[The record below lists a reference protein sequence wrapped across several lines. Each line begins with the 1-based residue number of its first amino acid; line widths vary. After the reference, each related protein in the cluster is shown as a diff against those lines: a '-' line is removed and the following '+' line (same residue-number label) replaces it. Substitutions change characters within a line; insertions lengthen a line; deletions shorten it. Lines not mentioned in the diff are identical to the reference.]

1 MNKKSI
7 ITGIMAC
14 CSALAGFAAP
24 NIPLSEYVPGE
35 VIVKFKSGSNVV
47 MRANAKGRF
56 ATSGVKSLDAT
67 LKNLGVTETN
77 QLMPLTGKTV
87 TSRKLKA
94 INGREFSDV
103 ELSTLYLLKFDA
115 SDVAKTY
122 ELISQIRDLSEVE
135 YAEPNYIVH
144 TTAVDTSND
153 PLYSQ
158 QWGISAIKLDQLWQ
172 QTTISD
178 KPIIAILDTGVD
190 ITHPDLKD
198 NIWSN
203 YSEVNGTD
211 GRDDDGN
218 GYTDDLHG
226 WDFINQTG
234 TIADYNGHGT
244 HCAGIAAATGANGI
258 GVIGANP
265 DAWILPVTV
274 MQSNGTGDIAT
285 IIKGIDYATSVG
297 ADVISMSFG
306 TYSSSTALEQ
316 ALGKAYSK
324 SVLVAAAG
332 NDNICIYPHLCSV
345 NKKLGATMFPAGYTF
360 VLGVQATD
368 QSGSLASFSNFDEDG
383 PIYSTFDEEK
393 LYNYEIKAPGS
404 SIISTYPNGQY
415 KSLNGTSMACPLVA
429 GAISRLMQC
438 KSYSNKETLFA
449 DIINSANDGLFN
461 VLATYNISDNDRTPS
476 LDCVGYTIDDTES
489 GDGDLRADAGETLAI
504 YPTLRNEWGI
514 ANNIKI
520 WMTMGELE
528 DASRIEFLNTET
540 VDFGSNLNSYAKAK
554 AINPIRI
561 KVADDTA
568 DGRIIKLQLHA
579 TCDNISEEMVQNIEL
594 TVESCVELGGFLD
607 HDMTLT
613 PDVHYKVTSNFVIPD
628 SITLT
633 ILPGT
638 EIELT
643 GLNNMIAKGS
653 GIIKAEGEPGNM
665 IRFTSDGTLS
675 ANAYASQWGIYYMEA
690 TLSFNDLSTVR
701 YCRFEDINQCD
712 IWNDNCFDNC
722 IFRNNYSCRFGG
734 QAVRCTFDNTV
745 GAEVGANLEPEYCN
759 IANISYND
767 ENGFV
772 RWRVWDGWSTYL
784 SSCFNNNLMCNTY
797 VSWNRNTWPYIV
809 EEHPNNFSAYS
820 SDIEVIKNNG
830 NYLGSSREDIVRD
843 HVADIND
850 SWSTS
855 LAQFDISTI
864 VKTPIAEAHGCV
876 WKVVVNGYDAQDEF
890 EALPPLGVG
899 RHKFEVY
906 FNRPMNTAVAPTIT
920 MGVRAP
926 YTQTTIGEDGSW
938 NEAGD
943 IYTAYLTINGKS
955 DIDGT
960 NRIYVTGAED
970 DEYFECPYERDRFN
984 VIVQAAGS
992 LSAGFMAEAGLDKVT
1007 LSWDNSEENFDDML
1021 GYNLYRYTLDE
1032 NNVASD
1038 TIRVNTRVLDAQ
1050 QYVDEN
1056 VVAGTTYYY
1065 YYKVMTTDL
1074 SENSPSTVVA
1084 ATPYTAPRGDAN
1096 GSMSVDV
1103 ADVVSEVAYMLCQDP
1118 QPFYFEAA
1126 DVNSDNDI
1134 DILDVVGTVNI
1145 IKNPNGAD
1153 VTSVE
1158 SVATYTVR
1166 DGILYVDSPVDLG
1179 GVQVQLTANNN
1190 TTFEAM
1196 EALTGFEQVGSWQ
1209 NDNTEYLF
1217 LAFSLTGKTIAA
1229 GENALLNLGD
1239 AEVKSLI
1246 LSDATG
1252 KNIPSVDGS
1261 TSGVGTVL
1269 GMQMRLPYPNPFDSQ
1284 LTVPYVINGNGAQK
1298 VRISMVDL
1306 SGRTVATYRTTNS
1319 FGEYSHTFATDALS
1333 RGVYLVTLYVN
1344 NNLMQTVKVIK
1355 K

>member
-1 MNKKSI
+1 MKKRALIAGLMS
-7 ITGIMAC
+7 
-14 CSALAGFAAP
+14 CSLAFAGLAAS
-24 NIPLSEYVPGE
+24 NVHLNEYVPGE

-56 ATSGVKSLDAT
+56 ASSGVKSLDAT
-67 LKNLGVTETN
+67 LNNLGVTETN

-87 TSRKLKA
+87 TSHKLKA

-178 KPIIAILDTGVD
+178 KPIVAILDTGVD

-203 YSEVNGTD
+203 YSEVNGAE
-211 GRDDDGN
+211 GVDDDSN
-218 GYTDDLHG
+218 GYKDDIHG
-226 WDFINQTG
+226 WDFVNNSA

-285 IIKGIDYATSVG
+285 IIKGIDYVTSVG

-332 NDNICIYPHLCSV
+332 NDNVCIYPHLCSV
-345 NKKLGATMFPAGYTF
+345 NGKRGATMFPAGYTF

-383 PIYSTFDEEK
+383 PTYSTFDEEK

-438 KSYSNKETLFA
+438 KSYGNKETLFA

-461 VLATYNISDNDRTPS
+461 VLATYNISDNDRTPT

-504 YPTLRNEWGI
+504 YPTLRNEWGL

-528 DASRIEFLNTET
+528 DASRIEFLDSET
-540 VDFGSNLNSYAKAK
+540 VDFGSDLNSYAKAK

-579 TCDNISEEMVQNIEL
+579 TCDNISEEMVQDIEL
-594 TVESCVELGGFLD
+594 TVENGVELGGLID
-607 HDMTLT
+607 KDMTLE
-613 PDVHYKVTSNFVIPD
+613 PNVHYIITSKLAIPKGVTV
-628 SITLT
+628 T

-638 EIELT
+638 VIKFKDDT
-643 GLNNMIAKGS
+643 GIAVADG
-653 GIIKAEGEPGNM
+653 GCINAIGEPGNM
-665 IRFTSDGTLS
+665 ILFTMDDNSTGTLMTNFYS
-675 ANAYASQWGIYYMEA
+675 INFNNDCNFHYCKFDNIRMPFDQVAGISHG
-690 TLSFNDLSTVR
+690 T
-701 YCRFEDINQCD
+701 FED
-712 IWNDNCFDNC
+712 C
-722 IFRNNYSCRFGG
+722 IFSNLSATYPLMYVNLVRCNYDNNYARDGVFDVWSADKCNCTNNTQVSGSGYYFYGSC
-734 QAVRCTFDNTV
+734 DV
-745 GAEVGANLEPEYCN
+745 GTPTDCN
-759 IANISYND
+759 II
-767 ENGFV
+767 
-772 RWRVWDGWSTYL
+772 
-784 SSCFNNNLMCNTY
+784 NNWIDDKLKLINY
-797 VSWNRNTWPYIV
+797 V
-809 EEHPNNFSAYS
+809 AYS
-820 SDIEVIKNNG
+820 FVGYYGTTSSNG
-830 NYLGSSREDIVRD
+830 NYLGSAREDILSETI
-843 HVADIND
+843 ADAND
-850 SWSTS
+850 SWFGGYRVFDMSTKV
-855 LAQFDISTI
+855 D
-864 VKTPIAEAHGCV
+864 KPIADAHGCV
-876 WKVVVNGYDAQDEF
+876 WKVVVDGYDAQDEF
-890 EALPPLGVG
+890 EDLPPLGVG

-906 FNRPMNTAVAPTIT
+906 FNRPMNKAVAPTIT

-926 YTQTTIGEDGSW
+926 YTQTTIGEDGAW
-938 NEAGD
+938 NEVGD
-943 IYTAYLTINGKS
+943 VYTAYLTLNGKS

-960 NRIYVTGAED
+960 NRIYVYGAED
-970 DEYFECPYERDRFN
+970 DEYFDCPIERDRFN

-992 LSAGFMAEAGLDKVT
+992 LSVGFMAEPGLGKVALT
-1007 LSWDNSEENFDDML
+1007 WDSSEVNFDDML
-1021 GYNLYRYTLDE
+1021 GYNVYRYTMTHDIENDLDIP
-1032 NNVASD
+1032 SD
-1038 TIRVNTRVLDAQ
+1038 TICVNTRLLDTESYTDYDVQ
-1050 QYVDEN
+1050 P
-1056 VVAGTTYYY
+1056 GTTYYY
-1065 YYKVMTTDL
+1065 YYRMMTTNL
-1074 SENSPSTVVA
+1074 EESTPSNVVA
-1084 ATPYTAPRGDAN
+1084 ATPLTATRGDAN
-1096 GSMSVDV
+1096 GSNSVDV
-1103 ADVVSEVAYMLCQDP
+1103 ADIVTDVAYMLGQDP
-1118 QPFYFEAA
+1118 QPFIFEAA
-1126 DVNSDNDI
+1126 DVNSDTEIDVLDI
-1134 DILDVVGTVNI
+1134 VGTAKIIQNI
-1145 IKNPNGAD
+1145 DASA
-1153 VTSVE
+1153 TSLS
-1158 SVATYTVR
+1158 SVATYTIR
-1166 DGILYVDSPVDLG
+1166 DGILYVDSPIELG
-1179 GVQVQLTANNN
+1179 GIQVKFAANCNSQ
-1190 TTFEAM
+1190 FQAM
-1196 EALTGFEQVGSWQ
+1196 EALNGFEQIGSWQ
-1209 NDNTEYLF
+1209 SDSEYLF
-1217 LAFSLTGKTIAA
+1217 LSFSLTGKTIAA
-1229 GENALLNLGD
+1229 GETALLNIGD
-1239 AEVKSLI
+1239 AEIEEII
-1246 LSDATG
+1246 LSDAVG
-1252 KNIPSVDGS
+1252 RNIPSVNGS

-1284 LTVPYVINGNGAQK
+1284 LTVPYVINGSSAQK
-1298 VRISMVDL
+1298 VRINMVDL

-1319 FGEYSHTFATDALS
+1319 LGEYSHTFATDALS
-1333 RGVYLVTLYVN
+1333 RGIYLVSLYVN
-1344 NNLMQTVKVIK
+1344 DNLMQTAKVIK